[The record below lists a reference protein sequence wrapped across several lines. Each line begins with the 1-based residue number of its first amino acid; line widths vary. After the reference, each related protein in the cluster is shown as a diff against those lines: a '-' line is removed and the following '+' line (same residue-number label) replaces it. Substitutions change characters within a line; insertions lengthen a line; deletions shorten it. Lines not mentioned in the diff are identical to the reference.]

1 MPPAGRMQPSH
12 IRLNLQDLMVIS
24 SLMAVLYG
32 LNKVLLLSIEDKLV
46 YLLWLVFRILSGV

>member
-1 MPPAGRMQPSH
+1 MPQAGRMQPSH

-24 SLMAVLYG
+24 LLMAVLYG
-32 LNKVLLLSIEDKLV
+32 LKKVLLLSIEDKLF

>member
-1 MPPAGRMQPSH
+1 MPQAGRMQPSH

-24 SLMAVLYG
+24 LLMAVLYG
-32 LNKVLLLSIEDKLV
+32 LNKVLLLSIEDKLF